1 MNAAAPSLQDFITAA
16 AQGEVVWVQG
26 ERAFGGAAAPADAAL
41 LRGPLFDA
49 IAAEHGDDAA
59 LLAWRESGLR
69 ADATSIPS
77 ATLKHALGCA
87 ESMASLSDARG
98 QMLQLEYS
106 ATLLGRR
113 FVALCRE
120 LGIAAAQIPL
130 PQRQAID
137 EAMRRESAH
146 EPPAVRLVR
155 HLMQPPVH

>member
-1 MNAAAPSLQDFITAA
+1 MNAVAPTLQDFIAA
-16 AQGEVVWVQG
+16 AEQGGVVWVEG
-26 ERAFGGAAAPADAAL
+26 DRACGGAQVPAQAAL
-41 LRGPLFDA
+41 LRGQLFDA
-49 IAAEHGDDAA
+49 IAAVHGDDAA
-59 LLAWRESGLR
+59 LLAWRESGCR
-69 ADATSIPS
+69 ADATSIPA

-137 EAMRRESAH
+137 EAMRREANH

-155 HLMQPPVH
+155 HLMQPPLH